1 MEWLVTIPRKPVTIE
16 RRRANANMETN
27 VASPILGREAARNR
41 RAEAKAEK
49 AAEVGAVRAHEAH
62 DLALSP
68 APDGRAVE
76 AGAVP
81 AALRAA
87 EGQAPGHPE
96 ALVLLRVLREEP
108 RDSAETQQQRPYA
121 VHISRTNANPRN
133 VLTSIMDR
141 AGSIRKDIARK
152 ARTAS
157 FNTLMN
163 PALPRGALQT
173 GSRPTRKGRKATRT
187 AKQEIDRTRPLPE
200 EGALAKRRR
209 RIRRKVMIRNPLQ
222 AHLGAVEARI
232 RTRKRIKRKPRSL
245 LLCPFWSI

>member
-1 MEWLVTIPRKPVTIE
+1 
-16 RRRANANMETN
+16 METN
-27 VASPILGREAARNR
+27 VVSPILGREAARNR

-87 EGQAPGHPE
+87 EGQAPSHPE
-96 ALVLLRVLREEP
+96 VLVLLRVLREEP
-108 RDSAETQQQRPYA
+108 RDSAETQRQRPYA
-121 VHISRTNANPRN
+121 VHISRTNASPRS
-133 VLTSIMDR
+133 VLTSTMDR
-141 AGSIRKDIARK
+141 AGSLRKGIARK
-152 ARTAS
+152 AKTAS

-163 PALPRGALQT
+163 PALPHGALQT
-173 GSRPTRKGRKATRT
+173 GSRPTRKGRRARRT

-200 EGALAKRRR
+200 EGAQARRIK
-209 RIRRKVMIRNPLQ
+209 RIRRQIIRNPLQ
-222 AHLGAVEARI
+222 AHHGAAEAR
-232 RTRKRIKRKPRSL
+232 T
-245 LLCPFWSI
+245 

>member
-1 MEWLVTIPRKPVTIE
+1 MEWLDMIPRNPVTTG
-16 RRRANANMETN
+16 RRRANANMVTN
-27 VASPILGREAARNR
+27 AASPTLEREAARNR
-41 RAEAKAEK
+41 RAEAKPDK

-87 EGQAPGHPE
+87 EGQAPNHLE
-96 ALVLLRVLREEP
+96 VLVLLRVLREEP
-108 RDSAETQQQRPYA
+108 RGSVEILQQRPYA
-121 VHISRTNANPRN
+121 VRISRTNANPRN

-141 AGSIRKDIARK
+141 AGSIRKGIARK
-152 ARTAS
+152 ARTAN

-173 GSRPTRKGRKATRT
+173 GSRPTRRGRKARRT
-187 AKQEIDRTRPLPE
+187 AKREIDRTRPLPE
-200 EGALAKRRR
+200 EGALKREKGR
-209 RIRRKVMIRNPLQ
+209 RIKRKAMTRNPLP
-222 AHLGAVEARI
+222 AHLEAVEAR
-232 RTRKRIKRKPRSL
+232 TRKMMKRKPRSL
-245 LLCPFWSI
+245 LLCLFWSI